1 MNSERLEVLNVLVEK
16 RAFYLNILKEMNA
29 HKYTDV
35 IVESALEDTILEIA
49 EEISDC
55 IWEEYEDFLSVSIYD
70 EDFNEIYE
78 ASICDKWELVHHI
91 NSYDKY
97 GVPLLY
103 PVPIDFIKRI
113 LDELMLDF
121 ELINRPRKN
130 EDNWDSTINII
141 WNKCMYKE
149 SE

>member
-1 MNSERLEVLNVLVEK
+1 MNSERLEALKVLVEK
-16 RAFYLNILKEMNA
+16 RVFYLNILNEMNA
-29 HKYTDV
+29 RKYRDT

-55 IWEEYEDFLSVSIYD
+55 IWEEYEDFLSVSTYE
-70 EDFNEIYE
+70 EDFDEIYE

-97 GVPLLY
+97 GAPLLY
-103 PVPIDFIKRI
+103 PVPIDFIKKV

-121 ELINRPRKN
+121 EWINRPKNN

-141 WNKCMYKE
+141 CDKMHV
-149 SE
+149 